1 MKERT
6 NYCENLREHLSTRW
20 VAQTIHYYDETDS
33 TNLQAKLAAGEG
45 VGEGML
51 FVADRQTA
59 GRGRRGRSWE
69 SPAGA
74 NIYFTLLLRPT
85 FAPDMAPQVTLVM
98 GLAVAEAIREYCGLD
113 VRIKWPNDVVI
124 GGKKVCGILTEL
136 GLQGSDID
144 HLIVG
149 VGINVDRQ
157 EFPVEIAMTA
167 TSLEAEKDSEIDRTG
182 LLACVMERFEVL
194 YEEFKQAGGL
204 NKLRERYDALL
215 INRNREVRVLDPK
228 GEYTGIARGISN
240 EGELI
245 VEREGGSLE
254 AVYAGEVSVRG
265 VYGYV

>member
-1 MKERT
+1 MKERK
-6 NYCENLREHLSTRW
+6 NYCENLSEHLSTRW

-45 VGEGML
+45 ALDGTL

-59 GRGRRGRSWE
+59 GRGRRGRKWE
-69 SPAGA
+69 SPAGV
-74 NIYFTLLLRPT
+74 NIYFTLLLRPQ
-85 FAPDMAPQVTLVM
+85 FAPDKASQVTLVM
-98 GLAVAEAIREYCGLD
+98 GLAVAEVIREYCELD
-113 VRIKWPNDVVI
+113 ARIKWPNDVVV

-136 GLQGSDID
+136 GLQGSCID

-149 VGINVDRQ
+149 VGVNVGRQ
-157 EFPVEIAMTA
+157 AFPPEIETTA

-182 LLACVMERFEVL
+182 LFSGVLERFEVL
-194 YEEFKQAGGL
+194 YEEFKRTGDL
-204 NKLRERYDALL
+204 HSLRERYEARL

-228 GEYTGIARGISN
+228 GEYTGMARGISVD
-240 EGELI
+240 GELLI
-245 VEREGGSLE
+245 ERADGSVE